1 MAEDKINTGME
12 DESFRD
18 HLSTVT
24 SEGKRVWVYPKKQK
38 GKFYTAR
45 TIVSVFLLAF
55 LFITPWIKMNGH
67 PFMLFNV
74 FDRKFILFGFA
85 FGPQDFYIFAL
96 GFVTLVVFVVLFTAV
111 YGRIFCGWVCPQT
124 VFMEMV
130 FRKIEYLIEGD
141 AAKQR
146 ALDKEPMNG
155 KKFFKKSFKH
165 AVFFI
170 IAFLIGN
177 TFMAYLVGIDKT
189 LEIISRSP
197 AEHITGFIAVAVFSG
212 IFYFV
217 FSKFREQAC
226 TIVCPYG
233 RLQGVLLDANSIV
246 VAYDHVRG
254 EPRGK
259 LNETT
264 GDCIDCN
271 LCVAVCLTGIDIR
284 NGTQLECV
292 NCTSCIDACDSIMTK
307 VNKPKGL
314 IRYASM
320 KGIKEKL
327 KFRFTPRL
335 ILYSVLLVALIS
347 IFTALLVSRSDVKVN
362 ILRSPGKIYQEM
374 PDNKI
379 SNLYH
384 AVLVNNTFDDMPVE
398 VKTNTPGAEI
408 LTVGKDVV
416 IPSLSVHEVEF
427 LVVMSKD
434 DIKTTVVQL
443 NIQVFAG
450 GKLFYET
457 KTTFI
462 GPQKK

>member
-1 MAEDKINTGME
+1 ME

-24 SEGKRVWVYPKKQK
+24 QGGKRVWVYPKKQK

-45 TIVSVFLLAF
+45 TIVSFFLLAF
-55 LFITPWIKMNGH
+55 LFITPWIKIDGH
-67 PFMLFNV
+67 SLMLLNI
-74 FDRKFILFGFA
+74 FDRKFIFFGLP
-85 FGPQDFYIFAL
+85 FGPQDFYLLAL
-96 GFVTLVVFVVLFTAV
+96 GFVTLVVFIVLFTAV

-130 FRKIEYLIEGD
+130 YRKIEYFIEGD
-141 AAKQR
+141 SSKQR
-146 ALDKEPMNG
+146 ALDKAPWDGG
-155 KKFFKKSFKH
+155 KIFKKTSKH
-165 AVFFI
+165 LIFFG
-170 IAFLIGN
+170 IALLIGN
-177 TFMAYLVGIDKT
+177 TLMAYLVGIDKT
-189 LEIISRSP
+189 LNYISYP
-197 AEHITGFIAVAVFSG
+197 PTEHLTGFIAVMVFSVV
-212 IFYFV
+212 FYFV

-233 RLQGVLLDANSIV
+233 RLQGVLLDPNTVV
-246 VAYDHVRG
+246 VAYDNVRG

-264 GDCIDCN
+264 GDCIDCH
-271 LCVAVCLTGIDIR
+271 LCVAVCPTGIDIR

-307 VNKPKGL
+307 VKKPKGL

-320 KGIKEKL
+320 KGIKDKV
-327 KFRFTPRL
+327 KFKFTPRL
-335 ILYSVLLVALIS
+335 ILYSALLVILLS
-347 IFTALLVSRSDVKVN
+347 ILTALLMSRSDIKAN

-374 PDNKI
+374 PDNKL

-384 AVLVNNTFDDMPVE
+384 AVLVNNTFKDMPIE
-398 VKTNTPGAEI
+398 IKTNTPGAEI
-408 LTVGKDVV
+408 RLIGKDVV
-416 IPSLSVHEVEF
+416 LPSLSVQEAEF
-427 LVVMSKD
+427 MVLYNTA
-434 DIKTTVVQL
+434 DIKTSVTQL
-443 NIQVFAG
+443 NIQVFAD

-462 GPQKK
+462 GSQKK